1 MSMAASLEARV
12 PFLDHELMEFAEAI
26 PSRLKVRGRS
36 GKWILRR
43 ALRPWIPA
51 GVSARPKIAFETPI
65 SSWLRD
71 ARLDGLRERVLSEG
85 SACSTLLRRREVMR
99 LFDLHR
105 TGRRDLHWQLF
116 TLITLELW
124 HDAVV
129 RGVATGQSRPGEA
142 GRPSTFA

>member
-1 MSMAASLEARV
+1 
-12 PFLDHELMEFAEAI
+12 
-26 PSRLKVRGRS
+26 
-36 GKWILRR
+36 
-43 ALRPWIPA
+43 
-51 GVSARPKIAFETPI
+51 VSARPKIAFETPI